1 MPPTD
6 GLDVPVLMPCSDE
19 CGLVVADGDQL
30 VEAVAHRRRQPLRH
44 ALRQQGAGLVP
55 GRPHHTAQH
64 RVGRRENVFV
74 AEASPAPAP
83 TGTPCGRAA
92 ALRLRGTAPAVRR
105 RRCRTCADAGTH
117 RCAADARRPSAAG
130 ARRRGSGGLRA
141 GGAEGLFARRGAQD
155 IGGPAPRFWGGE
167 PVPAS
172 ACPSPPSRHRPAE
185 DVDWE
190 RDDGG
195 NRPAAK
201 GQPLLELG
209 PSNSNRA
216 EEAP

>member
-1 MPPTD
+1 MR
-6 GLDVPVLMPCSDE
+6 SSRSASSSRNRASRF
-19 CGLVVADGDQL
+19 ADGGVERAQTQVLTDALLMLGDRLLPALVGVDQ
-30 VEAVAHRRRQPLRH
+30 V
-44 ALRQQGAGLVP
+44 
-55 GRPHHTAQH
+55 
-64 RVGRRENVFV
+64 
-74 AEASPAPAP
+74 
-83 TGTPCGRAA
+83 
-92 ALRLRGTAPAVRR
+92 
-105 RRCRTCADAGTH
+105 
-117 RCAADARRPSAAG
+117 
-130 ARRRGSGGLRA
+130 GLRA
-141 GGAEGLFARRGAQD
+141 GGAEGLFREAGCSRHWRA
-155 IGGPAPRFWGGE
+155 GPPFWGGE